1 MTPGDG
7 SHRIRMVMNHKVIN
21 CDNLKQDRLR
31 LVKGQGTGT
40 PIVSKVRNLGF
51 DGTGAFCQK
60 IENSQFGDTARTYD
74 YSKQKIDK
82 SRSFAFILDEKNNSV
97 ENHKLLNDFDSR
109 SLEELKFPVFL
120 LWASENIGIWSARLL
135 LLVHRCLNKLK
146 IFNH

>member
-1 MTPGDG
+1 
-7 SHRIRMVMNHKVIN
+7 MVMNHKVIN

-82 SRSFAFILDEKNNSV
+82 SRSFAFI
-97 ENHKLLNDFDSR
+97 
-109 SLEELKFPVFL
+109 
-120 LWASENIGIWSARLL
+120 
-135 LLVHRCLNKLK
+135 
-146 IFNH
+146 